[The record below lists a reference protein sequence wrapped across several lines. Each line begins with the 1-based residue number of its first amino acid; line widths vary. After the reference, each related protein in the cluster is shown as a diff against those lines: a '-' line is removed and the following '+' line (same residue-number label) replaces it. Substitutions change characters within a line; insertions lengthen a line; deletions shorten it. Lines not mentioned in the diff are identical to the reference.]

1 MHYVVVGAGYTGR
14 RVLERLPRDHR
25 QALTRPDFD
34 LDSADPP
41 LPSLPRPYTVLY
53 TVPPAP
59 GGTDDARLEHLL
71 AKPDFVPHRFV
82 YLSTTGVYGDRQ
94 GQRVDEL
101 CAPAPSTGRAR
112 RRLKAEQR
120 LQSWATSRE
129 IELLIL
135 RVPGI
140 YGPGRL
146 GLERIGNGLPV
157 IDEAEA
163 TPGNRIH
170 VDDLADCCVLAM
182 TSAPAGGIYNVGDGD
197 HRSSS
202 WFTKAIAKLAGLPAP
217 PEISRAEA
225 EASFDP
231 VRLSFLAESRIV
243 DTTRMHE
250 ILGFTPRYRNPEDG
264 IRASLKADKDAKAS

>member
-14 RVLERLPRDHR
+14 RVLERLPHGRC

-34 LDSADPP
+34 LDSAAPL
-41 LPSLPRPYTVLY
+41 LPSLPRPCTVLY

-59 GGTDDARLEHLL
+59 AGDDDARLERLL
-71 AKPDFVPHRFV
+71 ARPDFVPHRFV

-94 GQRVDEL
+94 GERVDEL
-101 CAPAPSTGRAR
+101 CVPEPATGRAR
-112 RRLKAEQR
+112 RRLDAEQK
-120 LQSWATSRE
+120 LQAWAASRD

-146 GLERIGNGLPV
+146 GLDRISNGLPI

-163 TPGNRIH
+163 APGNRIH

-182 TSAPAGGIYNVGDGD
+182 SSPPAGGIYNVGDGD

-202 WFTKAIAKLAGLPAP
+202 WFTKAIAKLAGLTAP

-250 ILGFTPRYRNPEDG
+250 ILGFTPRYRDPEDG
-264 IRASLKADKDAKAS
+264 IRASLLAKA